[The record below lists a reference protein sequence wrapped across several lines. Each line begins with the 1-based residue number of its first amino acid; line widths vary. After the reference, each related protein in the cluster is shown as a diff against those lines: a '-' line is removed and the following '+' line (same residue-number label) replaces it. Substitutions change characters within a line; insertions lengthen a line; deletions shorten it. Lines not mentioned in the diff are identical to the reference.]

1 MAWRELIED
10 DLLKKISGA
19 ELEGFRAAA
28 LADGQADPIDDQIV
42 LTTDLAR
49 GYIAAGGYELGDA
62 DTLPERLIGPACDLI
77 ILDVM
82 SRAAGSAIDPE
93 DVRKANAKR
102 ATKIFEQVAAG
113 KYAITDPVS
122 GGEQSSGGAT
132 RVTTNTP
139 RVNRT
144 NLGGF

>member
-1 MAWRELIED
+1 MAWRNLIEA

-19 ELEGFRAAA
+19 EIEGFRSAA
-28 LADGQADPIDDQIV
+28 LATGQADPIDDQIAQTV
-42 LTTDLAR
+42 DMVR
-49 GYIAAGGYELGDA
+49 GYISAGGNELGDA
-62 DTLPERLIGPACDLI
+62 DTLPERLIGPACDVI

-82 SRAAGSAIDPE
+82 SRAAGIAIDPE
-93 DVRKANAKR
+93 DVRSANARR
-102 ATKIFEQVAAG
+102 ATKLFEQVAAG
-113 KYAITDPVS
+113 KYAIDDPAT
-122 GGEQSSGGAT
+122 GDEQSQGGAT